1 MKDGN
6 KEYRNA
12 ALNYAS
18 DFANKEVS
26 IEVMKAMQK
35 AKPEVKVDITEV
47 IETAPPSGGGE
58 EEPDVGVPGSEIH
71 IEVPVPEDKVVVDDL
86 EPGTDEGDG
95 GIGGDVDDWDDE
107 TDVELPVN

>member
-1 MKDGN
+1 MKRD
-6 KEYRNA
+6 KT
-12 ALNYAS
+12 
-18 DFANKEVS
+18 V
-26 IEVMKAMQK
+26 Q
-35 AKPEVKVDITEV
+35 EVKVDITEV

-95 GIGGDVDDWDDE
+95 GIGGDVDDWVSCQPGMTWMDNAQL
-107 TDVELPVN
+107 TCVRLIHLQGNSCQRAKS

>member
-1 MKDGN
+1 MLLTLKIVKRD
-6 KEYRNA
+6 KT
-12 ALNYAS
+12 
-18 DFANKEVS
+18 V
-26 IEVMKAMQK
+26 Q
-35 AKPEVKVDITEV
+35 EVKVDITEV

-58 EEPDVGVPGSEIH
+58 EEPNVGVPGSEIH

-107 TDVELPVN
+107 SDVELPVI